1 MSVDTGKHFALIHAI
16 LTRSLIANRSG
27 CEYLCVV
34 KWKTIDSSMIY
45 IYIHSYTYICTL
57 EVEAF
62 SFFPIRAKFLPFLP
76 FNKYKHT

>member
-1 MSVDTGKHFALIHAI
+1 MQYVLVLSLPIEVD
-16 LTRSLIANRSG
+16 AN
-27 CEYLCVV
+27 LCVV

-45 IYIHSYTYICTL
+45 TYTFIYTYMCTL

-62 SFFPIRAKFLPFLP
+62 SLFPIRAKFLPFLP

>member
-45 IYIHSYTYICTL
+45 IYIYIL
-57 EVEAF
+57 IFA
-62 SFFPIRAKFLPFLP
+62 
-76 FNKYKHT
+76 H

>member
-45 IYIHSYTYICTL
+45 IYTFIYLYL
-57 EVEAF
+57 
-62 SFFPIRAKFLPFLP
+62 
-76 FNKYKHT
+76 HTRS